1 MAPVKCHDPECG
13 DSHHRTNILIKTS
26 KYIPIINISSMREQ
40 ARRLDCKA
48 KSEVRKIVAKSNPFY
63 KR

>member
-1 MAPVKCHDPECG
+1 MTPAKCNDPECG
-13 DSHHRTNILIKTS
+13 DNHHKQNVLIKTS

-40 ARRLDCKA
+40 ARKLDSKA